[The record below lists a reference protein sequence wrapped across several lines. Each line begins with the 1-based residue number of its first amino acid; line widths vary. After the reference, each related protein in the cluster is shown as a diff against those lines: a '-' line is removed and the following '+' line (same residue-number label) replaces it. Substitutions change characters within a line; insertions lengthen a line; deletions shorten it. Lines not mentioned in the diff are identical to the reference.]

1 MTTDTLETPRAPER
15 ERDRGRRDA
24 RRRAT
29 GWTAALG
36 LFPFTL
42 LAAVFWFG
50 RLVRPGADDWC
61 FLPVVRDEGASGM
74 IAKFYYEDNGRVANA
89 LMVVA
94 YGVFGASGHPWYAL
108 VSGVVMVGIL
118 WALTVTVLRRTGLTA
133 PRGTPLV
140 AASVVAVVFFL
151 ATPDTY
157 KVFYWPA
164 NSVSHTLAPV
174 LVCAA
179 VIPLLRARTRRGRGV
194 ALGIA
199 LLGGFFFGT
208 LSEETSVVA
217 CVLLGTV
224 LLLGPLARPGPGR
237 ALVRRWCVLALA
249 GIAAGVAV
257 LYTSPGA
264 HARRSRFGADAGSM
278 LDAGRLATALRAFGE
293 ILGTVLTTW
302 QYLGALAAG
311 LLLGLLAR
319 DAGRTACAAAP
330 DGGAA
335 PGPLRSRPLLLAAA
349 GALAFL
355 VSGFLCTVITYPA
368 FGATVVNAAR
378 VWGDFLLVYVLLL
391 AALGALL
398 GRAVRARWG
407 ARTAVAA
414 VAAAVCALSCV
425 GLAAPLFRLG
435 TRMEVRAERWDRQ
448 DRALREGAAHGA
460 RVLPYTPVSVGR
472 MVEPFGRHGQRPWP
486 AECVAQYYG
495 LDKVTYSQHGA
506 HP

>member
-15 ERDRGRRDA
+15 ERERRDA

-42 LAAVFWFG
+42 LAAVFWIG

-61 FLPVVRDEGASGM
+61 FLPVVRDGGASGM

-94 YGVFGASGHPWYAL
+94 YGVFGTSGHRWYAL
-108 VSGVVMVGIL
+108 VSGVAMVGIL
-118 WALTVTVLRRTGLTA
+118 WALTVTVLGRTGLIA

-140 AASVVAVVFFL
+140 AAAMVAVVFFL
-151 ATPDTY
+151 ATPETY

-179 VIPLLRARTRRGRGV
+179 VIPLLRARTRRGRAA
-194 ALGIA
+194 ALGVA

-208 LSEETSVVA
+208 LSEETAVVA
-217 CVLLGTV
+217 CVLLATV
-224 LLLGPLARPGPGR
+224 LLLGPLAHPGPGR
-237 ALVRRWCVLALA
+237 TLVRRWCVLALA
-249 GIAAGVAV
+249 GIVAGVAV

-319 DAGRTACAAAP
+319 DAGRTAGTGGP

-368 FGATVVNAAR
+368 FGATVVIAAR

-398 GRAVRARWG
+398 GRAVRAGRG

-435 TRMEVRAERWDRQ
+435 TQMEVRAERWDRQ
-448 DRALREGAAHGA
+448 DRALREGAARGA

-486 AECVAQYYG
+486 AQCVAQYYG
-495 LDKVTYSQHGA
+495 LDKVTYSRHGA